1 MNFKCFFYT
10 VFSLLF
16 VADCFSQNTD
26 PNAGIIPAPY
36 SLKQNPGKFYLH
48 KRSIIKTTLKDD
60 RAVAF
65 LNSYLQ
71 QFRNNTNPLI
81 TDTATSIIELTA
93 NGADSLPEEAYHLS
107 ITPKR
112 ITVTGRNAGLFYGVQ
127 SLIQLLADTKTKGVS
142 ALNCM
147 EIEDHP
153 RFNYRGMHLDVAR
166 HFFPAAFIREYLD
179 LLAAYKIN
187 TFHWHLTDDQGWRIE
202 IKKYPK
208 LTEVG
213 SVRAQTL
220 IGNYNRKSPKKF
232 DNTPHGGF
240 YTQEEIKEIVKY
252 AADRYITIVPEI
264 EMPGHST
271 AALAAYPEFSCNP
284 KKIQKV
290 AETWHVFNGV
300 YNPTEETFHFL
311 EDVLTEVMA
320 LFPGKYIHIGGD
332 EVPKSNWRNSRYAQN
347 LIRKLKLK
355 NEHGLQSYF
364 VERIEKFLNENGRS
378 IIGWDEILEGG
389 LAPNATVMSWRGE
402 AGGIAAAKMSHNV
415 IMTSQNSGLYFD
427 KAQGKSAQE
436 PLSIGNFAPLQ
447 QTYSYN
453 PVPAILDEEQ
463 QKYIIGVQANLWTE
477 YIDTTTQVEYM
488 LLPRLLALSEIA
500 WTPLANKNFPD
511 FAEVRLPRHLNRLD
525 AACINFRIPEP
536 IGIRDSFIIAS
547 NINLILKPSVTD
559 AKIYYTLNNYLP
571 TEKDL
576 LYTTPIKIYIEK
588 NQTKI
593 LQTVEIAPSGR
604 KSVINK
610 VTFYNHEPFV
620 PLTLDTVYA
629 GLKYKILSGNF
640 TASAQLDSATVIDTG
655 TTMNV
660 KFAALKKNNRAFGA
674 IYQGYMRI
682 DLNGNYNLGL
692 KSEDGSQLYLDDE
705 LVIDNDGKHETVQ
718 KSSLVPILKGY
729 HKIKIK
735 YFDAGDSSTLRVY
748 LNLAGKPQTEL
759 PPGILFN

>member
-10 VFSLLF
+10 LF
-16 VADCFSQNTD
+16 YLFFAADCFSQNTD
-26 PNAGIIPAPY
+26 PNAGLIPAPY
-36 SLKQNPGKFYLH
+36 AIKQNAGKFYLH
-48 KRSIIKTTLKDD
+48 KRSIVQTALKDD
-60 RAVAF
+60 RAVTF

-71 QFRNNTNPLI
+71 QFKNNTNPLLA
-81 TDTATSIIELTA
+81 DTATAIIELTTT
-93 NGADSLPEEAYHLS
+93 GADSLPQEGYHLS
-107 ITPKR
+107 ITPKK
-112 ITVTGRNAGLFYGVQ
+112 ITVIGRDAGLFYGVQ
-127 SLIQLLADTKTKGVS
+127 SLIQLLADTKTTGV
-142 ALNCM
+142 ATLNCM
-147 EIEDHP
+147 EIEDYP

-166 HFFPAAFIREYLD
+166 HFFPASFIREYLD

-208 LTEVG
+208 LTEIG

-220 IGNYNRKSPKKF
+220 VGNYNRKLPKKY

-284 KKIQKV
+284 KKTQKV

-332 EVPKSNWRNSRYAQN
+332 EVPKSNWRNSKYAQN

-415 IMTSQNSGLYFD
+415 IMTSQKSGLYFD
-427 KAQGKSAQE
+427 KAQGKSGQE

-453 PVPAILDEEQ
+453 PVPLSLNEEQ

-500 WTPLANKNFPD
+500 WTPLANKNYPD
-511 FAEVRLPRHLNRLD
+511 FAETRLPRHLNRLD
-525 AACINFRIPEP
+525 EACINFRIPEP

-547 NINLILKPSVTD
+547 NINLTLKPSVSN

-571 TEKDL
+571 NETDL
-576 LYTTPIKIYIEK
+576 LYTAPIKIDIEK
-588 NQTKI
+588 SQTKT
-593 LQTVEIAPSGR
+593 LQTVEISPSGR

-620 PLTLDTVYA
+620 PMALDTVYA

-655 TTMNV
+655 TTKSV
-660 KFAALKKNNRAFGA
+660 KVAALKKNNRAFGA

-692 KSEDGSQLYLDDE
+692 KSDNGSQLYLDDE
-705 LVIDNDGKHETVQ
+705 LVVDNDGKHETAQ
-718 KSSLVPILKGY
+718 KSSLVPMLKGY

-735 YFDAGDSSTLRVY
+735 YFDAGDASTLRVY
-748 LNLAGKPQTEL
+748 LNLAGKPQTEIS
-759 PPGILFN
+759 PNILFN